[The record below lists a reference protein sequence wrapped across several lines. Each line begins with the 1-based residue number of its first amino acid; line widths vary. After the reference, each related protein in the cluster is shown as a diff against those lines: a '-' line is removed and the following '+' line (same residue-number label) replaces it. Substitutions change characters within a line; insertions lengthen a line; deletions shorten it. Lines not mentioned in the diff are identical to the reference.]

1 MRQELENENVV
12 RKQIEVIS
20 YSESQENLTSAD
32 KGNKLLNLMYI
43 KISFLKIYI
52 TVINYNY

>member
-1 MRQELENENVV
+1 MRQELENENVG

-20 YSESQENLTSAD
+20 YSESQENLTFAD

-43 KISFLKIYI
+43 KNQFFKDLY
-52 TVINYNY
+52 YCH